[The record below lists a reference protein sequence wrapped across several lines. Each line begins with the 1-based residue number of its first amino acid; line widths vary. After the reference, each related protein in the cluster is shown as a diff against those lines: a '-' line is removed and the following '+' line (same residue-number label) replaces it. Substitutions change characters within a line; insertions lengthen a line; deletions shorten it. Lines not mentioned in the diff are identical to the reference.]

1 MKEQDSAAEGL
12 ERTRRIRLDV
22 DVDSTPPLTEDSSKP
37 AEAIEAN
44 RWYTTSGIPLE
55 EKRREDRDPPITHRV
70 KPKRDRFYTSIRLF
84 GEKLSLNFPLEVK
97 PIWQTFVAAIER
109 DGSSASA
116 YLEERVREWYRGHAP
131 GNPQT
136 PLEKWGS
143 EGDLGLGE
151 KPRILDYKATVLDE
165 MSVEELLV
173 TVQDFT
179 LSLNEKRYIAWLI
192 MEKRIRQGLQNKE

>member
-22 DVDSTPPLTEDSSKP
+22 DVDVDS
-37 AEAIEAN
+37 I
-44 RWYTTSGIPLE
+44 
-55 EKRREDRDPPITHRV
+55 PPITHGIHP
-70 KPKRDRFYTSIRLF
+70 KPVYPNRITVYIPMVDEAWVRPALKAL
-84 GEKLSLNFPLEVK
+84 
-97 PIWQTFVAAIER
+97 ER
-109 DGSSASA
+109 DGSSFSA
-116 YLEERVREWYRGHAP
+116 WTLARLHEYWEAHNP

-151 KPRILDYKATVLDE
+151 KPRILDYKAAVLDE